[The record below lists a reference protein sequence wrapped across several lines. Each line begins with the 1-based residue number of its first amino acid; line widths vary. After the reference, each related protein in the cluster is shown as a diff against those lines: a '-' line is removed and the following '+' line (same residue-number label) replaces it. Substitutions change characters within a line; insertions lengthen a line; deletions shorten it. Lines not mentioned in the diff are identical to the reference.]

1 MRRWWT
7 TRSGGRLRP
16 PHARTAHPTAARVAC
31 TSSPR
36 PSASGIR
43 ASSPTRQTG
52 VGPGSAR
59 QDHGHRMGVPGGRA
73 ARRRW
78 RQPRLSPRGST
89 WLWRRPWSRRCS
101 HRCRPVR
108 HRLLHEIGVAVL
120 FEFECQA
127 LVTRADNPT
136 SGHDMDLVGD
146 DVVEEPLMMGDD
158 DHGPIRTS
166 HGVHPAGDDPEGIDV
181 EAGVGLVQ
189 DGELRLENCHLQN
202 LVALLLTP
210 GETLVDRPAHEALVH
225 LDELHPLP
233 SQGKESHYIE
243 FIESSLPTHR
253 IERHAQEVQV
263 AHPGDL
269 HRVLEGEEEAGRG
282 TVLGRQGE
290 QVLVL
295 EADRAGDAV
304 GLVAGKHVGEGA
316 LARAVRAHDGV
327 YFARRNFEVD
337 SPEDLVVTDLGVE
350 VLDLQH
356 HPTLPS
362 RLTLRS
368 LWASTA
374 NSMGNSLKTS
384 RQKPFTIMETAS
396 SSEIPR
402 WRQ

>member
-1 MRRWWT
+1 MD
-7 TRSGGRLRP
+7 P
-16 PHARTAHPTAARVAC
+16 
-31 TSSPR
+31 
-36 PSASGIR
+36 I
-43 ASSPTRQTG
+43 
-52 VGPGSAR
+52 
-59 QDHGHRMGVPGGRA
+59 GH
-73 ARRRW
+73 
-78 RQPRLSPRGST
+78 
-89 WLWRRPWSRRCS
+89 
-101 HRCRPVR
+101 
-108 HRLLHEIGVAVL
+108 
-120 FEFECQA
+120 
-127 LVTRADNPT
+127 
-136 SGHDMDLVGD
+136 

-158 DHGPIRTS
+158 DHGPIGTS
-166 HGVHPAGDDPEGIDV
+166 KRVHPTGDDPEGIDV
-181 EAGVGLVQ
+181 EAGVCLVQ
-189 DGELRLENCHLQN
+189 DGELRLENRHLQD

-210 GETLVDRPAHEALVH
+210 GETLVDRPAHEAPVH
-225 LDELHPLP
+225 LDELHPLLG
-233 SQGKESHYIE
+233 QGEESHDIE
-243 FIESSLPTHR
+243 LLEPASPAHR

-384 RQKPFTIMETAS
+384 RQKLFTIMDATYYSLYPRGLQYTRWSSLILEVEAS
-396 SSEIPR
+396 CSA
-402 WRQ
+402 

>member
-1 MRRWWT
+1 MD
-7 TRSGGRLRP
+7 P
-16 PHARTAHPTAARVAC
+16 
-31 TSSPR
+31 
-36 PSASGIR
+36 I
-43 ASSPTRQTG
+43 
-52 VGPGSAR
+52 
-59 QDHGHRMGVPGGRA
+59 GH
-73 ARRRW
+73 
-78 RQPRLSPRGST
+78 
-89 WLWRRPWSRRCS
+89 
-101 HRCRPVR
+101 
-108 HRLLHEIGVAVL
+108 
-120 FEFECQA
+120 
-127 LVTRADNPT
+127 
-136 SGHDMDLVGD
+136 

-158 DHGPIRTS
+158 DHGPIGTS
-166 HGVHPAGDDPEGIDV
+166 KRVHPTGDDPEGIDV

-189 DGELRLENCHLQN
+189 DGELRLENRHLQD

-210 GETLVDRPAHEALVH
+210 GETLVDRPAHETPVH
-225 LDELHPLP
+225 LNELHPLLG
-233 SQGKESHYIE
+233 QGEESHYIE
-243 FIESSLPTHR
+243 LLEPASPALNSVR
-253 IERHAQEVQV
+253 RAQEVQV

-295 EADRAGDAV
+295 EADRAA
-304 GLVAGKHVGEGA
+304 AGKHVGEGA

-337 SPEDLVVTDLGVE
+337 SPEDLVVTDPGVE